1 MKASRI
7 LAVTLS
13 LAAASAVRAQVAKPS
28 ALADRVLALLAD
40 YRADEARDLLRRQ
53 NAPDPL
59 LVGLVHHGLYQADS
73 VLAVLGPLHRAARA
87 DDRAVLA
94 LAEAFLWKK
103 DYRNAQALLDAYP
116 RKEDLGYLRVL
127 ATQMELVNRHQ
138 EALALWDRIIAAD
151 PKPWGAME
159 RKAIVLSWRKRF
171 DESIALFAKV
181 AGSAAASGPLRLRCR
196 VRKAEVVAW
205 NGDLDGSLRVL
216 DSILVEH
223 PRHLDASL
231 QKGQVLEWKGRYPEA
246 KAVYSAILQKR
257 PDHATARL
265 RLEKLGWAR

>member
-1 MKASRI
+1 MKMPGI
-7 LAVTLS
+7 LATALA
-13 LAAASAVRAQVAKPS
+13 LAAANAARADASKPS
-28 ALADRVLALLAD
+28 PVATRVLALLAD
-40 YRADEARDLLRRQ
+40 YRAEEARDLLRRQ
-53 NAPDPL
+53 SAPDPL

-73 VLAVLGPLHRAARA
+73 VLAVLAPLHRSGRA

-116 RKEDLGYLRVL
+116 RKDDLGYLRVL

-159 RKAIVLSWRKRF
+159 RKAIVLSWKKRF
-171 DESIALFAKV
+171 DESIALFSKV
-181 AGSAAASGPLRLRCR
+181 AASGAASGPLRLRCR
-196 VRKAEVVAW
+196 VKKAEVVAW
-205 NGDLDGSLRVL
+205 NGDLDGSIKVL
-216 DSILVEH
+216 DSVLSEH
-223 PRHLDASL
+223 PHHVDASL
-231 QKGQVLEWKGRYPEA
+231 HKGQILEWKGRYPEA
-246 KAVYSAILQKR
+246 KAVYSAILQKQ